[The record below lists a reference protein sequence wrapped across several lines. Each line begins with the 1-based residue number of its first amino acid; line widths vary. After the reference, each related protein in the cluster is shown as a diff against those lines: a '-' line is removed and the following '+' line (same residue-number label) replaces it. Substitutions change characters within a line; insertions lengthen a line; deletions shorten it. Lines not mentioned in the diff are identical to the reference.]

1 MLALMLM
8 YTISGII
15 LSLISIPLILC
26 KIGPNPWY
34 GFRVPKTLSDPKVW
48 YPANAYAAKR
58 LFVVGILGSLISI
71 LLFFVPNI
79 DINTYALS
87 CAAVIL
93 GGLIIT
99 LVQSFLFLRRF
110 P

>member
-1 MLALMLM
+1 MLVLMWM
-8 YTISGII
+8 FTMSGCL
-15 LSLISIPLILC
+15 LSLLSIPLILG

-48 YPANAYAAKR
+48 YPANTYAAKR

-87 CAAVIL
+87 CAAVTL
-93 GGLIIT
+93 GGLIVT
-99 LVQSFLFLRRF
+99 LIQSFLFLRRF

>member
-8 YTISGII
+8 YTISGIL
-15 LSLISIPLILC
+15 LSLISIPLIFG

-34 GFRVPKTLSDPKVW
+34 GFRVPKTQSNPEVW
-48 YPANAYAAKR
+48 YPANTYAAKR
-58 LFVVGILGSLISI
+58 LFIVGIVDVFASMI
-71 LLFFVPNI
+71 LYFIPNMNI
-79 DINTYALS
+79 DTYALS
-87 CAAVIL
+87 CGAVII
-93 GGLIIT
+93 GGLIVA

>member
-8 YTISGII
+8 YTISGIF
-15 LSLISIPLILC
+15 LSLISIPLIYG

-34 GFRVPKTLSDPKVW
+34 GFRVPKTLSNPNVW
-48 YPANAYAAKR
+48 YPANTYAAKR
-58 LFVVGILGSLISI
+58 LFIVGIVDVFASIILYFIPNMSL
-71 LLFFVPNI
+71 
-79 DINTYALS
+79 DTYALS
-87 CAAVIL
+87 CGALII
-93 GGLIIT
+93 GGLIVA